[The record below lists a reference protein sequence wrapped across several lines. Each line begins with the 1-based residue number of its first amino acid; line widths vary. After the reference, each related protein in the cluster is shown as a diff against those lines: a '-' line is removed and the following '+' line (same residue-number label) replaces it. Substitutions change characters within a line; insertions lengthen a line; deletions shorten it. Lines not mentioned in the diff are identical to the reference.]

1 MKRYL
6 PLVPAAAAAAI
17 LFPLAMSGRAS
28 HADAAP
34 PVPPALLHAAVDHA
48 EAQRKAALPQR
59 VVPTDTA
66 ADLDKMSNA
75 AAKIDPAKIDP
86 KLALNAIGG

>member
-1 MKRYL
+1 MKNYL

-17 LFPLAMSGRAS
+17 LFPAAMSGRAS

-34 PVPPALLHAAVDHA
+34 PVSPMLVHAAVDHA
-48 EAQRKAALPQR
+48 EAQRKAALLPR
-59 VVPTDTA
+59 VAPAKAA
-66 ADLDKMSNA
+66 ADLDKVANA
-75 AAKIDPAKIDP
+75 AEKIDPTNIDP